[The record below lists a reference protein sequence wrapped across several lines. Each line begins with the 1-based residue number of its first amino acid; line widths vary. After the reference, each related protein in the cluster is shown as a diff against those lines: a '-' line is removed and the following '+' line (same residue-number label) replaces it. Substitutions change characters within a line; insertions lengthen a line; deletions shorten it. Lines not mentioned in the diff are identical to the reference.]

1 MKHNGNNGARSKKNG
16 QVPNGS
22 LGPVENL
29 EHYLQP
35 DWWRRIFN
43 SMYLKTDADVVEDLQ
58 ITRKEVDL
66 FTDILGLEKN
76 MTILDLA
83 CGQGRHSLELARR
96 GFRNLNGLDRS
107 HYLIRK
113 AKNICTSEQLTVNFR
128 EGDARKLP
136 YPADTFDVVMILG
149 NSFGY
154 FESTEDDIKIL
165 REVFR
170 VLKPFGKFLI
180 DVADGNYLRDNYN
193 PRSWEW
199 IDNKHFVCRER
210 SLASDNQ
217 RLISREVITNIYK
230 GVILDQFYAE
240 RLYNKENLTGMFDR
254 TGYSQVSFHGNLE
267 TDSKRNQDLGM
278 MERRIIVTA
287 QASKEWT
294 PVRAKKTDL
303 KNVMVVMGDPEKPDI
318 VKPAGVFAEADYDT
332 IRQLKIALSSLKDY
346 RFTYLSNHNSLL
358 NDLIKLKS
366 RIDFVF
372 NLCDEGFTNEPRKEL
387 HIPALLEML
396 NIPYTGANPQA
407 LAYCYD
413 KSLVRGI
420 ARELGIPV
428 ADAVFI
434 KAEDNVFEM
443 NIDFPVI
450 AKPNYGDSSIAIT
463 AANVADNIEELNDAI
478 IRIRETLGYDKP
490 IIVEEFLPG
499 KEVTIGIIGN
509 PPESYTFL
517 PFAEEDYSQLPA
529 GLPQICGYE
538 AKWIESS
545 PYFKL
550 LRSIPVNL
558 PEETEKMIT
567 EQCLKLFERLEC
579 RDYARFDW
587 RFDQHGV
594 PKLLEVNPNP
604 GWCWDGHLAKMAGI
618 KGLEYAEML
627 SLILQTAEQRLNGNG
642 NGNGNGNSSE
652 KDEVQRFTT
661 VELDQMLN

>member
-1 MKHNGNNGARSKKNG
+1 MKHNGNNGSRSRKNG
-16 QVPNGS
+16 QAPNGS

-43 SMYLKTDADVVEDLQ
+43 SMYLKTDADVVEDMQ
-58 ITRKEVDL
+58 ITHKEVNL
-66 FTDILGLEKN
+66 FTEILGLEKN
-76 MTILDLA
+76 MVILDLA

-96 GFRNLNGLDRS
+96 GYKNVNGLDRS

-113 AKNICTSEQLTVNFR
+113 AKNISTAEQLNANFR

-165 REVFR
+165 KEVFR

-199 IDNKHFVCRER
+199 IDPKHFVCRER

-217 RLISREVITNIYK
+217 RLISREVISNINK

-240 RLYNKENLTGMFDR
+240 RLYSKEVLSEMFDR
-254 TGYSQVSFHGNLE
+254 TGYKNVTFHGNLE

-294 PVRAKKTDL
+294 PVKVKKSEL
-303 KNVMVVMGDPEKPDI
+303 KNVIVLMGDPDKPDT
-318 VKPAGVFAEADYDT
+318 VKPTGAFDDNDLAT
-332 IRQLKIALSSLKDY
+332 IRHLKIALSRLNEYK
-346 RFTYLSNHNSLL
+346 FTFLSNHNSLL
-358 NDLIKLKS
+358 NDLMKL
-366 RIDFVF
+366 RPRTDFVL
-372 NLCDEGFTNEPRKEL
+372 NLCDEGFVNDPNKEL
-387 HIPALLEML
+387 HIPALLELL
-396 NIPYTGANPQA
+396 NIPYTGASPQG

-420 ARELGIPV
+420 AREMGIPV

-434 KAEDNVFEM
+434 KPDDNVFDM

-463 AANVADNIEELNDAI
+463 AESVANDFEELNDAI
-478 IRIRETLGYDKP
+478 IRIREKVGFDKP
-490 IIVEEFLPG
+490 IVIEEFLPG
-499 KEVTIGIIGN
+499 KEITIGIIGN
-509 PPESYTFL
+509 PPESYTIL
-517 PFAEEDYSQLPA
+517 PFAEEDYSDLPPE
-529 GLPQICGYE
+529 LPKICGYE
-538 AKWIESS
+538 AKWLENT

-550 LRSIPVNL
+550 LKSIPANL
-558 PEETEKMIT
+558 PEETEKILA
-567 EQCLKLFERLEC
+567 EQCLKLFERLNC

-587 RFDQHGV
+587 RFDQQGV

-604 GWCWDGHLAKMAGI
+604 GWCWDGHMAKMATL
-618 KGLEYAEML
+618 KGME
-627 SLILQTAEQRLNGNG
+627 R
-642 NGNGNGNSSE
+642 
-652 KDEVQRFTT
+652 
-661 VELDQMLN
+661 